1 MRKDTLNKRINS
13 LFQQNAWKEARK
25 LLEIEHE
32 KDSEDHWVV
41 TQLGVTFYEEKKYRD
56 ALQLFRKSLEIVNDC
71 PLTRWN
77 LAGALDAVGDQS
89 GAKEIYIWLLR
100 AKTSPEHD
108 PCWESPEWADAI
120 KHDAVFRLGAC
131 LQSLGEKKK
140 AETCYRRYLDLLLA
154 GGNGMYSAEDVT
166 AKIRSL
172 HNGER
177 GVRRASF
184 KKLSNG

>member
-1 MRKDTLNKRINS
+1 MSEEHMRNAPHPIGRNISKASAKAKRRWRRKRGCSPEGTPEQTQTPPTRKGGLRIMRKDTLNKRINS

-77 LAGALDAVGDQS
+77 LAGCARRGGRPVGCQRNLHL
-89 GAKEIYIWLLR
+89 A
-100 AKTSPEHD
+100 
-108 PCWESPEWADAI
+108 
-120 KHDAVFRLGAC
+120 
-131 LQSLGEKKK
+131 
-140 AETCYRRYLDLLLA
+140 LA
-154 GGNGMYSAEDVT
+154 GQNVT
-166 AKIRSL
+166 GARPLLGKP
-172 HNGER
+172 
-177 GVRRASF
+177 GVGRCHKA
-184 KKLSNG
+184 